1 MSVAQNLTALS
12 PTTYA
17 SQSPKNTQF
26 WNPIKFRLVLYL
38 GLMKRFWGKG
48 TGCRFYTPH
57 DGQHFNFGSTNNFFR
72 HCCPWHKCAWRQII
86 SKREVFFHPG
96 ISSWK
101 GLKLSSKGTS
111 SFSLFFFK
119 SFKSVWFLFHF
130 RPWWWI
136 QYNHK
141 ENQNGTHA
149 HSSQL
154 STITIKIMTHTG
166 KSGPFFCDDMSF
178 LSSSSSFSLDNN
190 ALACSARS
198 LALCLAY
205 IFFTCSTP
213 ALLELF
219 SSTNFWE
226 TWDKAAFSLKSRVI
240 WGCFGSIYQ
249 ILLFDWTS

>member
-1 MSVAQNLTALS
+1 MHHNHLKTLNFETQLS
-12 PTTYA
+12 LDL
-17 SQSPKNTQF
+17 SCI
-26 WNPIKFRLVLYL
+26 WD
-38 GLMKRFWGKG
+38 W
-48 TGCRFYTPH
+48 
-57 DGQHFNFGSTNNFFR
+57 
-72 HCCPWHKCAWRQII
+72 
-86 SKREVFFHPG
+86 
-96 ISSWK
+96 WK
-101 GLKLSSKGTS
+101 GSEGKEQDADFTHHMMDNISILVPPIIFLDIVAHDINVLEDRSFLRERYFSILAYQAEKVLNFPQKVHLLSLS
-111 SFSLFFFK
+111 FFFK

-166 KSGPFFCDDMSF
+166 KSGPFFCVDISF

-240 WGCFGSIYQ
+240 WGCFGSFYQ